1 MDRSP
6 ATPAA
11 VRRAVRRAAAASLAA
26 VALGLLGVGLRA
38 APRASAA
45 GPAPGRV
52 ARLVVRKGAHTLT
65 LYDGPRAL
73 GVYRVAIGPGGAGPK
88 LREGDKVT
96 PTGRYHVISRNPS
109 RYRVFLRL
117 DYPNAA
123 DRARFAERKRT
134 GALGS
139 SATIG
144 GSIGIHGAPP
154 ERLAK
159 PLHKTVDWTAGCVA
173 LDDDEIVALS
183 ARVPD
188 GTPVDIED

>member
-1 MDRSP
+1 MDRPS
-6 ATPAA
+6 TPAIS
-11 VRRAVRRAAAASLAA
+11 VGPPVRRAAGASLAA
-26 VALGLLGVGLRA
+26 VALGLLGVGLLA
-38 APRASAA
+38 APPVRAA
-45 GPAPGRV
+45 GPAPGHV
-52 ARLVVRKGAHTLT
+52 TRLVVRKGAHTLT
-65 LYDGPRAL
+65 LYDGARAL
-73 GVYRVAIGPGGAGPK
+73 GAYRVAIGPGGAGPK

-123 DRARFAERKRT
+123 DRARFAELKRT
-134 GALGS
+134 GALGA

-159 PLHKTVDWTAGCVA
+159 PLHKKVDWTAGCVA